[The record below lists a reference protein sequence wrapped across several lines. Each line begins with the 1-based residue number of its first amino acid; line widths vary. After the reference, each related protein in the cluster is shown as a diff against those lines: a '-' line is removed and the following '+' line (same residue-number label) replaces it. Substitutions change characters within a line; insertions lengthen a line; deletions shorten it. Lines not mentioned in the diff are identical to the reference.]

1 MSDTNLTYL
10 ETQGVIRDVWNL
22 EAKCSPKVIFL
33 HYAQI
38 ISLVSLNIP
47 AEEESGV
54 CFFRAVHE
62 R

>member
-1 MSDTNLTYL
+1 L
-10 ETQGVIRDVWNL
+10 ETQGVIRDVWHL
-22 EAKCSPKVIFL
+22 EAKYSPKVIFL

-54 CFFRAVHE
+54 RFFCAVHE